1 MCWVKSNAW
10 EGFCPL
16 KQLSIVGMS
25 QALASHVFRI
35 WCWIPTG
42 RRLRSPPPLPG
53 KALTR
58 AGRMCCGRFH
68 QSPGEH
74 CCARKKHQPHS
85 PACCNTCVCIRLF
98 HGRHIKTRASV
109 TRNVEACVL
118 LVFLLCIISF
128 QHTLF
133 WQVMILAVIKPMV
146 PSFLNG
152 HKVKAIPRRDGRCSV
167 QQMPMKICVHLPPHL
182 SGKTSDR

>member
-1 MCWVKSNAW
+1 MYSGPDAGSPLGGGPEAPHPSRGRLSCGL
-10 EGFCPL
+10 EGCAVAG
-16 KQLSIVGMS
+16 SIRARMS
-25 QALASHVFRI
+25 IAGQGRSTSPTALLAATPVSASGSSMADI
-35 WCWIPTG
+35 
-42 RRLRSPPPLPG
+42 
-53 KALTR
+53 LTR
-58 AGRMCCGRFH
+58 A
-68 QSPGEH
+68 S
-74 CCARKKHQPHS
+74 A
-85 PACCNTCVCIRLF
+85 
-98 HGRHIKTRASV
+98 

-128 QHTLF
+128 QHTLS